1 MGRILRFL
9 TLAFF
14 ALMQCIAPVAHA
26 HTDGHSVGYGVHLD
40 LETYNSPEHS
50 VAHASSVSVTH
61 THSSIIS
68 MPPEHSSDKH
78 CLPIHSPHET
88 SFILGTVAVTQ
99 IGILHSTPLVYQYH
113 AYDRP
118 FGQAPPL

>member
-1 MGRILRFL
+1 MGQTFRYL

-26 HTDGHSVGYGVHLD
+26 HTDGHSVGYGVHIDLD
-40 LETYNSPEHS
+40 AYNAPEHS
-50 VAHASSVSVTH
+50 VAHASSVSDTH

-78 CLPIHSPHET
+78 CLPIPSPHET
-88 SFILGTVAVTQ
+88 SFIPGNVAVPQ
-99 IGILHSTPLVYQYH
+99 IGILHSTPLIY
-113 AYDRP
+113 
-118 FGQAPPL
+118 